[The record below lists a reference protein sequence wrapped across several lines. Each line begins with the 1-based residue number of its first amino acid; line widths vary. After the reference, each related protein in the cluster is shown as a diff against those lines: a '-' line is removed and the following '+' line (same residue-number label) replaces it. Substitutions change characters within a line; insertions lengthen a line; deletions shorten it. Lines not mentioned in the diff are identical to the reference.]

1 MTLETANTW
10 FSLAPRLALVL
21 GPLVAGLLV
30 TTVGAVNTLYLDAA
44 IFFVSAAHVTLP
56 VGRIWLT
63 FDDPRSHGGDA
74 SGHGAMRHWL
84 AHTFPV

>member
-30 TTVGAVNTLYLDAA
+30 TTVGAVNTLYRDAA
-44 IFFVSAAHVTLP
+44 IFFVSAALVLSLVP
-56 VGRIWLT
+56 SVE
-63 FDDPRSHGGDA
+63 RSA
-74 SGHGAMRHWL
+74 RERARLSR
-84 AHTFPV
+84 